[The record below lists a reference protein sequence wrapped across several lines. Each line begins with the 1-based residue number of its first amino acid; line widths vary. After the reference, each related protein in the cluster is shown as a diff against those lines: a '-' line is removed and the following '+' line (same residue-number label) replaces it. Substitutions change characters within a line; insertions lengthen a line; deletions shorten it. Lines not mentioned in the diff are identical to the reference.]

1 MREQILRWL
10 CVFIFSWLHRT
21 GADGICSVPD
31 SPARAHIYSCAIC
44 YQLKLAESRLHH
56 LRDRNISESCFG
68 HSSPST
74 LLLREFLDNYSTRL
88 YRKLVAIFTFC
99 WEKSISTSG
108 WPNERVP
115 VISIYFQFIT
125 QRRSASLFF
134 TAAVVVD
141 GLFIFVLWEC
151 CRLLRSSAEKRQIYD
166 PTDWEESWEVAVDST
181 FRAKKSGG
189 PSSLATRS
197 PGVDELDIPLRF
209 STLLLHFF
217 ACLLAFDAI
226 WSLHHFAEIHQL
238 ARFSAVILPGKTTVE
253 GNSQEGLV
261 YNTGGNNYNST
272 RFSHFRVAPI
282 ARAGAY
288 PRKES
293 RMTWF
298 KSRKDW
304 QREREG
310 GKKGKDFCP
319 IRTNARHCL
328 SAISLFSSSS
338 FRFRHGRTSFL
349 CPASLSRFTNQETRS
364 VNFAFPWKSS
374 APAPFSEVGR
384 GGFSLAS
391 HIFLKLDSKKKE
403 NKRQS
408 TWSDECVSTQYLLFW
423 ELCV

>member
-134 TAAVVVD
+134 TAVVVD

-209 STLLLHFF
+209 STLLLHFLL
-217 ACLLAFDAI
+217 ACLL
-226 WSLHHFAEIHQL
+226 
-238 ARFSAVILPGKTTVE
+238 
-253 GNSQEGLV
+253 
-261 YNTGGNNYNST
+261 ST
-272 RFSHFRVAPI
+272 RFDRFIISPKSINWPVSPPLYYLAKRPWKEI
-282 ARAGAY
+282 ARRASSTTRGEIITIPHAFHTLG
-288 PRKES
+288 S
-293 RMTWF
+293 RP
-298 KSRKDW
+298 S
-304 QREREG
+304 QELV
-310 GKKGKDFCP
+310 P
-319 IRTNARHCL
+319 IR
-328 SAISLFSSSS
+328 
-338 FRFRHGRTSFL
+338 GR
-349 CPASLSRFTNQETRS
+349 N
-364 VNFAFPWKSS
+364 
-374 APAPFSEVGR
+374 
-384 GGFSLAS
+384 LAW
-391 HIFLKLDSKKKE
+391 LDSKVERTDREKE
-403 NKRQS
+403 RGEKREKTSVQLELMR
-408 TWSDECVSTQYLLFW
+408 DIVSQPFLFSLLLLSISSRTDIFS
-423 ELCV
+423 LPGLIKPLY